1 MCSMGFPVTV
11 VRSGRAFRRSPRPD
25 SFPLLRV
32 VFDVVQPVEFRSVE
46 STWVWRGSMRLSA
59 KRRDT
64 WSTILPAADA
74 RRLERVTIDGDVFEV
89 VRMGRGEPLVL
100 VPGLAGSWKLVAPL
114 ARRLARDYEVVSY
127 SLQGDRLRGRTGSRG
142 RHADVG
148 GHAADLAALI
158 GGLGLECPAVMGV
171 SFGAAVA
178 LELAAEHPGRLSS
191 LILQGVEER
200 FRATLGSKVALHVL
214 ERYPL
219 PANSPFLNQFLNLLY
234 GTKPE
239 PGPRTEFVVDSIW
252 ATPQAVMAQ
261 RLRQLQQFD
270 ISDRLWRID
279 VPTLVLAGAKDAI
292 IPARRQQGL
301 AQKIS
306 GARFESIEGAGHIGF
321 VTHAD
326 AVVRQVRDHLQRV
339 KASV

>member
-1 MCSMGFPVTV
+1 
-11 VRSGRAFRRSPRPD
+11 
-25 SFPLLRV
+25 
-32 VFDVVQPVEFRSVE
+32 
-46 STWVWRGSMRLSA
+46 MRLSSN
-59 KRRDT
+59 RRNT
-64 WSTILPAADA
+64 WSKIKPDADA
-74 RRLERVTIDGDVFEV
+74 RRTQRVTIDGDVFEV
-89 VRMGRGEPLVL
+89 VRTGRGEPLVL
-100 VPGLAGSWKLVAPL
+100 VPGLAGSWQLVMPL
-114 ARRLARDYEVVSY
+114 ARRLARHYEVISY
-127 SLQGDRLRGRTGSRG
+127 SLRGDRSRG
-142 RHADVG
+142 RGGLDDLGRRHVDVG
-148 GHAADLAALI
+148 GHAADLSALI
-158 GGLGLECPAVMGV
+158 GGLGLECPAVLGV

-178 LELAAEHPGRLSS
+178 LELAVEQPGRIGS

-200 FRATLGSKVALHVL
+200 FRTTLGSKIALHVL

-239 PGPRTEFVVDSIW
+239 PGPRTDFVVDRVW
-252 ATPQAVMAQ
+252 ETPQAVMAQ

-270 ISDRLWRID
+270 VSDRLWRID

-321 VTHAD
+321 VTHAA
-326 AVVRQVRDHLQRV
+326 AVVHQVCDHLQRV

>member
-1 MCSMGFPVTV
+1 
-11 VRSGRAFRRSPRPD
+11 
-25 SFPLLRV
+25 
-32 VFDVVQPVEFRSVE
+32 
-46 STWVWRGSMRLSA
+46 MRLSA
-59 KRRDT
+59 NRRDI
-64 WSTILPAADA
+64 WSRMTCGTDA
-74 RRLERVTIDGDVFEV
+74 RRSQRVTIDGDVFDV

-100 VPGLAGSWKLVAPL
+100 VPGLAGSWKLMMPL
-114 ARRLARDYEVVSY
+114 ARRLAREYEVLTY
-127 SLQGDRLRGRTGSRG
+127 SLRGDRSRG
-142 RHADVG
+142 RGSLGDSRRRCGDIG
-148 GHAADLAALI
+148 GHAADLSALI
-158 GGLGLECPAVMGV
+158 GRLGLECPSVFGV

-178 LELAAEHPGRLSS
+178 LELAVEQPGRLGS

-200 FRATLGSKVALHVL
+200 FRTTLGSKIALHVL

-219 PANSPFLNQFLNLLY
+219 PANSPFINQFLNLLY

-239 PGPRTEFVVDSIW
+239 PGPRTEFVVDRVW
-252 ATPQAVMAQ
+252 ETPQAVMAQ

-270 ISDRLWRID
+270 VSDRLWRID

>member
-1 MCSMGFPVTV
+1 M
-11 VRSGRAFRRSPRPD
+11 
-25 SFPLLRV
+25 
-32 VFDVVQPVEFRSVE
+32 
-46 STWVWRGSMRLSA
+46 
-59 KRRDT
+59 
-64 WSTILPAADA
+64 
-74 RRLERVTIDGDVFEV
+74 
-89 VRMGRGEPLVL
+89 
-100 VPGLAGSWKLVAPL
+100 PL
-114 ARRLARDYEVVSY
+114 ARRLAREYEVVSY
-127 SLQGDRLRGRTGSRG
+127 SLRGDRSRGRGGPGDSHR

-148 GHAADLAALI
+148 GHADDLAALI
-158 GGLGLECPAVMGV
+158 DRLGLECPAVFGV

-178 LELAAEHPGRLSS
+178 LELAVEQPGRLGS
-191 LILQGVEER
+191 LIVQGVEER
-200 FRATLGSKVALHVL
+200 FRTTLGSTIALHVL

-239 PGPRTEFVVDSIW
+239 PGARTDFVVDRIW
-252 ATPQAVMAQ
+252 ETPQAVMAE

-270 ISDRLWRID
+270 VADRLWRID
-279 VPTLVLAGAKDAI
+279 VPTLDLAGAKDAI

-306 GARFESIEGAGHIGF
+306 GARFEALEGAGHIGF

-326 AVVRQVRDHLQRV
+326 AVVHQVRDHFQRV

>member
-1 MCSMGFPVTV
+1 
-11 VRSGRAFRRSPRPD
+11 
-25 SFPLLRV
+25 
-32 VFDVVQPVEFRSVE
+32 
-46 STWVWRGSMRLSA
+46 MRLSTNQ
-59 KRRDT
+59 RNI
-64 WSTILPAADA
+64 WSTIACEVDE
-74 RRLERVTIDGDVFEV
+74 RRSQRLTVGGDVFDV

-100 VPGLAGSWKLVAPL
+100 VPGLAGSWKLVMPL
-114 ARRLARDYEVVSY
+114 ARRLARHYEVVSY
-127 SLQGDRLRGRTGSRG
+127 SLRGDRSRVWGGSSVPRR
-142 RHADVG
+142 RHADLG
-148 GHAADLAALI
+148 GHAADLSALI
-158 GGLGLECPAVMGV
+158 GGLGLERPAVFGV

-178 LELAAEHPGRLSS
+178 LELAVEQPARMGS

-219 PANSPFLNQFLNLLY
+219 PATSPFLNQFLNLLY

-239 PGPRTEFVVDSIW
+239 PGPRTDAVIERIW
-252 ATPQAVMAQ
+252 ETPQAVMAQ

-270 ISDRLWRID
+270 VSDRLWRID

-292 IPARRQQGL
+292 VPACRQQGL
-301 AQKIS
+301 ARKIS

-339 KASV
+339 KATV